1 MVNEVTYT
9 DMQWLFPPLRQW
21 LRDKLKEAEKSI
33 NVAMDTFR
41 KRAAVNAFRYALVCT
56 QLYARLDKNAKQV
69 ITDFAL
75 WFAERDLQNR
85 LALFEDKFEY
95 SENGASGVKQRNI
108 YDALPEKFTSEDV
121 RKTASALGNKSR
133 PDVIIHL
140 WKKNNHIIKTD
151 KLYVK
156 ITK

>member
-1 MVNEVTYT
+1 M
-9 DMQWLFPPLRQW
+9 
-21 LRDKLKEAEKSI
+21 
-33 NVAMDTFR
+33 
-41 KRAAVNAFRYALVCT
+41 
-56 QLYARLDKNAKQV
+56 

-95 SENGASGVKQRNI
+95 SENGSSGVKQRNL

-121 RKTASALGNKSR
+121 RKVATSYGVKTKPEL
-133 PDVIIHL
+133 IIHL
-140 WKKNNHIIKTD
+140 WKKNNHIIKTC
-151 KLYVK
+151 KSYVK